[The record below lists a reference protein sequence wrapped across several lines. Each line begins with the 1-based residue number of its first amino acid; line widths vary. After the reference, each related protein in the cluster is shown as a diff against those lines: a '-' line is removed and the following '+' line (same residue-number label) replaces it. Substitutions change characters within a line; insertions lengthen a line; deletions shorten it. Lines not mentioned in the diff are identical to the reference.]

1 VGKNDERYAGDKF
14 NTRSLLDAYR
24 SITKKNVSEFSG
36 ESDAEFGEELGEE
49 AEKEKYVSGGLM
61 STYAQMMDT
70 YQEGTIDGQVNPKDK
85 RETKLSSENLDDKL
99 K

>member
-1 VGKNDERYAGDKF
+1 MSKNDEKYAGEKF

-24 SITKKNVSEFSG
+24 SITKKNVSEFSE
-36 ESDAEFGEELGEE
+36 ESDAEFGGELGET
-49 AEKEKYVSGGLM
+49 EKEKYVSGGLM

-70 YQEGTIDGQVNPKDK
+70 YQEGTIDGQINSKDR
-85 RETKLSSENLDDKL
+85 RETKLSSESLNDKL

>member
-1 VGKNDERYAGDKF
+1 MGKNDEKYAGEKF

-24 SITKKNVSEFSG
+24 SITKKNVA
-36 ESDAEFGEELGEE
+36 DAEFGEELGQE

-70 YQEGTIDGQVNPKDK
+70 YQEGTIDGQINPKNR
-85 RETKLSSENLDDKL
+85 RETKLSSESLNDKL

>member
-1 VGKNDERYAGDKF
+1 MSKNDEKYAGDKF

-24 SITKKNVSEFSG
+24 SITKKNVSEFSA
-36 ESDAEFGEELGEE
+36 ETDAEFGGELGQE

-70 YQEGTIDGQVNPKDK
+70 YQEGTIDGQISPKDR
-85 RETKLSSENLDDKL
+85 RETKLPSESLNDKL